1 MTMIT
6 WSLAMVMSDNRIDD
20 YSKYREIAGHFDDHA
35 HVDAAVCRRAHRSM
49 EHIQG
54 FT

>member
-20 YSKYREIAGHFDDHA
+20 YSKCPSEYIG
-35 HVDAAVCRRAHRSM
+35 AANYL
-49 EHIQG
+49 
-54 FT
+54 